1 MGRHHPSYRAM
12 KDAME
17 DDVEIGQHDGFTVND
32 RRGMKGLEIC
42 RACGLRH
49 DGGAVQYKVQPMDSC
64 IEAYRTRLTRL
75 RDAAKVAYAHVAELR
90 EAWRTGAIHDT
101 DGRGGERS
109 NRNVD
114 VEVAL
119 RDAIAESEGP

>member
-1 MGRHHPSYRAM
+1 M
-12 KDAME
+12 KAAME
-17 DDVEIGQHDGFTVND
+17 DDVCECLEYADGSMHLCEV
-32 RRGMKGLEIC
+32 
-42 RACGLRH
+42 CG
-49 DGGAVQYKVQPMDSC
+49 PMHKDM
-64 IEAYRTRLTRL
+64 AARLARL

-119 RDAIAESEGP
+119 RAAIAESEGP